1 MGAQMQ
7 RRAYSRVC
15 GASTAFR
22 PVAIERV
29 TPHGRPDAA
38 RGVHPS
44 LRGLDGETLSCAGL
58 CGGRTRSWPHRKID
72 TISGPMLGLEQIVR
86 APRAMATKDLKD
98 ILGRLKY
105 ADDAKVVQQ
114 TTEQMK
120 AVTGR
125 MAAVRHKLVVMS
137 GKGGVGKSMTTVNL
151 ALALARQGHKVGVLD
166 VDLNGPCVP
175 HMLGMRGQQFTI
187 TPEGAIPPVGPLGL
201 KVGSMDFFLDEL
213 TPVRWKGP
221 MDLSPVWLGV
231 WEMNVLREFIAA
243 IVWGEVDFLLADLP
257 PGAAADKPP
266 VIAGFIPDL
275 DGAIVVT
282 TPSEVAS
289 DVVQKSI
296 VYARDLGIKVLGIVE
311 NMSTYRCPQCG
322 TESELFEGDTEAM
335 CQALELPLLGRIPFD
350 RNLAKSFDKGTPL
363 LDASYP
369 ILKRYDEIASRIK
382 TLVDYKK
389 ILAKQL

>member
-7 RRAYSRVC
+7 RGAYSRVC

-22 PVAIERV
+22 PVAVEVGGAERGAPMSPGTYRRV
-29 TPHGRPDAA
+29 CGAATPKGAAQRGCSATGPAPRATGAPAALGYAGAGPALGR
-38 RGVHPS
+38 
-44 LRGLDGETLSCAGL
+44 AG
-58 CGGRTRSWPHRKID
+58 KID
-72 TISGPMLGLEQIVR
+72 TISGPMLGLEQILR

-114 TTEQMK
+114 ITEQMK

-175 HMLGMRGQQFTI
+175 KMLGMRGQQFTI
-187 TPEGAIPPVGPLGL
+187 TPE
-201 KVGSMDFFLDEL
+201 
-213 TPVRWKGP
+213 
-221 MDLSPVWLGV
+221 
-231 WEMNVLREFIAA
+231 
-243 IVWGEVDFLLADLP
+243 
-257 PGAAADKPP
+257 
-266 VIAGFIPDL
+266 
-275 DGAIVVT
+275 GAIVVT

-296 VYARDLGIKVLGIVE
+296 AYARDLGIKVLGIVE

-322 TESELFEGDTEAM
+322 NESELFEGDTEAM
-335 CQALELPLLGRIPFD
+335 CQALDLPLLGRIPFD
-350 RNLAKSFDKGTPL
+350 RKMAKSF
-363 LDASYP
+363 
-369 ILKRYDEIASRIK
+369 
-382 TLVDYKK
+382 
-389 ILAKQL
+389 